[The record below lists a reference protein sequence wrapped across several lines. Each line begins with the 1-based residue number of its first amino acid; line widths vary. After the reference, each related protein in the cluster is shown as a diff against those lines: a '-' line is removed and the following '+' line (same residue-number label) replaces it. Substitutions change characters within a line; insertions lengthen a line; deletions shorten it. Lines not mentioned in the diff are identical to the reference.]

1 MEFQLFISRFELLI
15 IRKPMVD
22 WGPSLLDGRSM
33 AVADIR
39 HAPTEEKRTRT
50 SHQND
55 HLFHSQLSGNGA
67 KDHSEYDRHRS

>member
-15 IRKPMVD
+15 NRKPMVD

-39 HAPTEEKRTRT
+39 HAPTEEKKTRT
-50 SHQND
+50 SHQV
-55 HLFHSQLSGNGA
+55 L
-67 KDHSEYDRHRS
+67 